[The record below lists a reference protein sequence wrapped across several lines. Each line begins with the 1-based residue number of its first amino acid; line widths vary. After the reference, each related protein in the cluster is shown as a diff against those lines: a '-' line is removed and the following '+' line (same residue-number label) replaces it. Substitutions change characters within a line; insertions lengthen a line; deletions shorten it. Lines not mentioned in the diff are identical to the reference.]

1 MKLIHL
7 LLLLLLLSHFPVDF
21 SSFLLYFLLLP
32 SFVCPR
38 GEGWSIYRVPYRFCF
53 NHLLDLRASRSIC
66 RPNSPPFSSTRE
78 QALLLGHVGEPQF
91 QRVGRG
97 FRSRGRGLRHYVS
110 CRLFIFLLTI
120 SSKSLPPFLL
130 KLIFFVLLQLLC
142 CCCWWTLLSRNMNTR
157 ATFFLFSNFSPCYYE
172 FAFF

>member
-120 SSKSLPPFLL
+120 SSKSLPLPPSEVDLFCTATTSLL
-130 KLIFFVLLQLLC
+130 LLLMD
-142 CCCWWTLLSRNMNTR
+142 S
-157 ATFFLFSNFSPCYYE
+157 FE
-172 FAFF
+172 